1 MTHAAKAQWN
11 KRVGKSQMRTVNM
24 GTFMDARKGKLCETG
39 RRINLFNPLT
49 LIGVK
54 HEIRYGLRR
63 CFDLGGRVP
72 ASTGAICQTGR
83 RDQIPQGQLHGHGG
97 AFWPTRCHANG
108 RAPYDA
114 KAAADNADVVATL
127 SKLPWAAFGEGTDK
141 GDTRAKPEIWKEAA
155 KYKEAAD
162 KMQAEIVKLNTAA
175 KAGNIDALKVAFGPA
190 AASCKACHD
199 NFRKD

>member
-1 MTHAAKAQWN
+1 MKYTTSCASALLLLAMGLPAQAQFAKPEDAIKYRKASFTVMAAH
-11 KRVGKSQMRTVNM
+11 
-24 GTFMDARKGKLCETG
+24 FG
-39 RRINLFNPLT
+39 R
-49 LIGVK
+49 
-54 HEIRYGLRR
+54 
-63 CFDLGGRVP
+63 LG
-72 ASTGAICQTGR
+72 AM
-83 RDQIPQGQLHGHGG
+83 
-97 AFWPTRCHANG
+97 ANG

-127 SKLPWAAFGEGTDK
+127 AKLPWAAFVEGTDK
-141 GDTRAKPEIWKEAA
+141 GDTRAKPEIWKEGA

-175 KAGNIDALKVAFGPA
+175 KAGNIDALKAAFGPA

>member
-1 MTHAAKAQWN
+1 MNYTTSCAGALLLLAMGLPAQAQFAKPEDAIKYRKASFTVMAAH
-11 KRVGKSQMRTVNM
+11 
-24 GTFMDARKGKLCETG
+24 FG
-39 RRINLFNPLT
+39 R
-49 LIGVK
+49 
-54 HEIRYGLRR
+54 
-63 CFDLGGRVP
+63 LG
-72 ASTGAICQTGR
+72 AM
-83 RDQIPQGQLHGHGG
+83 
-97 AFWPTRCHANG
+97 ANG

-127 SKLPWAAFGEGTDK
+127 AKLPWAAFGEGTDK

-175 KAGNIDALKVAFGPA
+175 KAGNIDALKAAFGPA

>member
-1 MTHAAKAQWN
+1 MKYTTRFASALLLLAMGLPAQAQFAKPEDAIKYRKASFTVMAAH
-11 KRVGKSQMRTVNM
+11 
-24 GTFMDARKGKLCETG
+24 FG
-39 RRINLFNPLT
+39 R
-49 LIGVK
+49 
-54 HEIRYGLRR
+54 
-63 CFDLGGRVP
+63 LG
-72 ASTGAICQTGR
+72 AM
-83 RDQIPQGQLHGHGG
+83 
-97 AFWPTRCHANG
+97 ANG

-114 KAAADNADVVATL
+114 MAAASNADVVAAM

-175 KAGNIDALKVAFGPA
+175 KAGNIDALKAAFGPA
-190 AASCKACHD
+190 AATCKACHD